1 MKATDVFFYFAL
13 TFIYSLDALP
23 AEEKAQPGKL
33 DLRTA
38 VELGLQNNP
47 AIRQAKEKMR
57 EGDEI
62 AFLAISKSLP
72 SVSGSLLWNRQKDAS
87 TSPAARFQGDPFN
100 YYSAQFQFSQ
110 TLLQRGYISAL
121 FAGGQ
126 ERSIRK
132 MDFEA
137 AKRDLIFDITTS
149 FFQVLLYSRQFQTLK
164 RAEEVH
170 RQSLETAQY
179 RHKIGRGQLLDVLQV
194 KTELALLAPRIEKAS
209 NDMKAAAAQLSI
221 QLGNE
226 ELKEM
231 DLRGKLEPPSFQL
244 VQQKTRDL
252 SRQIPELVKIQ
263 IQQEQFENAMVVSLG
278 KHWPELRLNGTIGRT
293 GFKKSDLTDSSANL
307 WTAGLQL
314 NVPIFSGLSYFFEKG
329 SLQSQSLQLKYQEQE
344 LRNQLSSNQVK
355 FLQDLRSSESVITYS
370 KAAYE
375 LADQSVKEAK
385 RQYKLAAIDYV
396 QFLTTEQKM
405 IDSEL
410 ALDQARFEYL
420 SLLTKYFRAYG
431 YPPEVLVDS
440 LGS

>member
-1 MKATDVFFYFAL
+1 LYFF
-13 TFIYSLDALP
+13 
-23 AEEKAQPGKL
+23 
-33 DLRTA
+33 
-38 VELGLQNNP
+38 
-47 AIRQAKEKMR
+47 
-57 EGDEI
+57 
-62 AFLAISKSLP
+62 
-72 SVSGSLLWNRQKDAS
+72 
-87 TSPAARFQGDPFN
+87 
-100 YYSAQFQFSQ
+100 
-110 TLLQRGYISAL
+110 
-121 FAGGQ
+121 
-126 ERSIRK
+126 
-132 MDFEA
+132 
-137 AKRDLIFDITTS
+137 LID
-149 FFQVLLYSRQFQTLK
+149 
-164 RAEEVH
+164 
-170 RQSLETAQY
+170 
-179 RHKIGRGQLLDVLQV
+179 
-194 KTELALLAPRIEKAS
+194 
-209 NDMKAAAAQLSI
+209 
-221 QLGNE
+221 
-226 ELKEM
+226 
-231 DLRGKLEPPSFQL
+231 
-244 VQQKTRDL
+244 
-252 SRQIPELVKIQ
+252 
-263 IQQEQFENAMVVSLG
+263 G